1 MRQITLRGI
10 SPELEKAVKKEA
22 EKKGLSFNKAF
33 LALIQKAIGTDGK
46 EKKKALNH
54 DLDRFFGIWTKE
66 ESSTFEESLEY
77 QRRIDGDL
85 WKKQG

>member
-1 MRQITLRGI
+1 LKQITLRGI

-22 EKKGLSFNKAF
+22 EKKRLSINKAF
-33 LALIQKAIGTDGK
+33 LSLVENATGAGGK

-66 ESSTFEESLEY
+66 ESSTFEESLKL
-77 QRRIDGDL
+77 QRKIDEGL
-85 WKKQG
+85 WKKPG